1 MLSDFINLEFFIIVV
16 CIIKMHR
23 HLRYVREEFFH
34 PITNIKAVTFS
45 LRHNRDF
52 YTNDV
57 SLNKFDNGE
66 YDNLITDMNAA
77 LHTLGYAEIN
87 IYSDASGTVFVNDSI
102 GNPITNRLIVTTT
115 YTYPYVDLSGDFV
128 FGYFTVLFDDNT
140 TFSNPDSNHLA
151 YWYSIYGMDPVVIK
165 QLS

>member
-1 MLSDFINLEFFIIVV
+1 
-16 CIIKMHR
+16 MHK
-23 HLRYVREEFFH
+23 HLRYVRDELYH
-34 PITNIKAVTFS
+34 PITNIKAVTYR

-57 SLNKFDNGE
+57 SLNKYENGE
-66 YDNLITDMNAA
+66 YDNLITDMNTA

-87 IYSDASGTVFVNDSI
+87 IYSDASGTVFVNDSN

-115 YTYPYVDLSGDFV
+115 YTYPYLDLSGDFV
-128 FGYFTVLFDDNT
+128 FGYFTILFDDNAT
-140 TFSNPDSNHLA
+140 VSNPDSNHLA
-151 YWYSIYGMDPVVIK
+151 YWYSIYGMDPIVIK